1 MGNEILVPSIF
12 EHEEFGKVRV
22 LLIDG
27 EPWFVGRDVCNA
39 LGYANSRKALIDH
52 VPDKFKRVINDK
64 TLEQMASQSK
74 GNESLLL
81 EFDSPRGLTFVNEPG
96 LYRLILRSNLPAAE
110 EFSDWI
116 CEKVVPSILR
126 TGSYTLPSAA
136 ENKQTDLLTVFA
148 EFVALEREKFIVAN
162 SEETKTFAKAQLLRE
177 LASASGDN
185 QSMRNDLIRQAAKL
199 LIGEDFDME
208 QSKDFFT
215 AKRI

>member
-136 ENKQTDLLTVFA
+136 ENKPQNL
-148 EFVALEREKFIVAN
+148 
-162 SEETKTFAKAQLLRE
+162 SP
-177 LASASGDN
+177 
-185 QSMRNDLIRQAAKL
+185 
-199 LIGEDFDME
+199 
-208 QSKDFFT
+208 
-215 AKRI
+215 